1 MKFGDKPE
9 SFDIDDNISCYFGFW
24 VLFSDFPDVSVSEC
38 FIFCL
43 LLIFLFLFLFKDIV
57 AYEGGSIRTHQSL

>member
-9 SFDIDDNISCYFGFW
+9 SFDIDDNISCCFGFW

-38 FIFCL
+38 FIFL
-43 LLIFLFLFLFKDIV
+43 SPADIFI
-57 AYEGGSIRTHQSL
+57 SILV